1 MKKVIIL
8 LAGLGW
14 LSVPL
19 AAQDGEDGVPCS
31 VNEGTTIGIG
41 RYNLASSYVSPPGEK
56 NISYTGLGLRV
67 LNERM
72 KLVSPQ
78 FSLQQIFHVDL
89 SMTQNPG
96 ATISAI
102 SGIIDYTYG
111 YHYRFY
117 PADNL
122 KLLVGPSLRGMSG
135 FIYNTQSANNSTALN
150 LDIDLNLSVA
160 ALYTLSLRGSP
171 LTLRYQAELSSAGVL
186 FAPDYGQSYYE
197 IFGLGNMA
205 GVVQFSSFHNKLAM
219 RNYLTADI
227 PLRKFTVRTGYMNNL
242 YSTNINSVRTHH
254 FSHSFMIGLVKEF
267 VSFKGKELKKR
278 HMYKSAYY

>member
-1 MKKVIIL
+1 ML

-14 LSVPL
+14 LAGSL
-19 AAQDGEDGVPCS
+19 AAQNGEDNVPYS
-31 VNEGTTIGIG
+31 VNEGTMIGIG
-41 RYNLASSYVSPPGEK
+41 RYNLASSYVSPPGEG

-72 KLVSPQ
+72 KLVSPN

-96 ATISAI
+96 ATISAL

-117 PADNL
+117 PAENL
-122 KLLVGPSLRGMSG
+122 KLLAGPSLRGMFG
-135 FIYNTQSANNSTALN
+135 FIYNTQSANNSMALN
-150 LDIDLNLSVA
+150 MDLDLNLSVA
-160 ALYTLSLRGSP
+160 ALYTLYLRRFP
-171 LTLRYQAELSSAGVL
+171 LTLRYQADISSAGVL

-205 GVVQFSSFHNKLAM
+205 DVVRFSSFHNKLAM

-227 PLRKFTVRTGYMNNL
+227 PLWKFTFRTGYMNSL
-242 YSTNINSVRTHH
+242 YSTNINGVRTHH

-267 VSFKGKELKKR
+267 VSFKGKGLKKR
-278 HMYKSAYY
+278 HMYNSAYY